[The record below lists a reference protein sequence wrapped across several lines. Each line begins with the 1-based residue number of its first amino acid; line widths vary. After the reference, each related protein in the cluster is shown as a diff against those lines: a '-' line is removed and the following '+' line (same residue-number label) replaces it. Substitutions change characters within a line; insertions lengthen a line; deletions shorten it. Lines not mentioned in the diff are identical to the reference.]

1 MRELYQ
7 ANSANYSRLKTDK
20 LFVDYKNT
28 YKLES
33 FPNVNDTF
41 ELKEDLFSNFVRTQI
56 LMRAGEV
63 NTGAK

>member
-28 YKLES
+28 YK
-33 FPNVNDTF
+33 FDNFIDKTF
-41 ELKEDLFSNFVRTQI
+41 TFVENFQLLNPEL
-56 LMRAGEV
+56 
-63 NTGAK
+63 